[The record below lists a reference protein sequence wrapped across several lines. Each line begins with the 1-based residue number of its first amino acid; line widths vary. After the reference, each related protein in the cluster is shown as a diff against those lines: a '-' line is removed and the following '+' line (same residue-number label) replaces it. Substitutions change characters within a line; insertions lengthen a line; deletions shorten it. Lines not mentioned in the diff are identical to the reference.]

1 MNRLLMSRGMS
12 DCVQKGKQRE
22 AAGRSRVLVRRHNE
36 KVEAVGE
43 GRERARPRA
52 EPH

>member
-1 MNRLLMSRGMS
+1 MSRGMS
-12 DCVQKGKQRE
+12 DGVQKGKQCE
-22 AAGRSRVLVRRHNE
+22 AAGRGRVLVRRHNE

-43 GRERARPRA
+43 EWELARPRA